1 MVDLNMTTFFMNS
14 KIKKLILAF
23 VVFTSTV
30 FCFTETNLEKADSY
44 YDKDSYSLSKIYY
57 EYALFNDNV
66 SNGKLFYR
74 LGYSYEQLKINKNIY
89 PKLYSAAAYCFERD
103 NDKDNKYYAYA
114 LSKEKD
120 HGINHNNFSEKT
132 LADLTNTLFMI
143 RHKEYQKDSIL
154 YSLLILFFIL
164 IIVAVLDVFIKRFTR
179 KNIKQKNLKYDLS
192 ELFASSNF
200 NNPTMDFNNKL
211 QSIYK
216 SMIECASLGSNK
228 IRKPENYLLYKFGQV
243 LFTKNGNEVDYN
255 TVSNGLKQVFLS
267 EPNNIEKNNL
277 RINFINKFY
286 EFFQAWNTLQQKLHQ
301 NNNLYNIPE
310 IGILLSILS
319 LKMENDDFVR
329 NANCVI
335 ELSNNFEKNNV
346 KSYRNDLIVIANKIY
361 HDKTNILGLSAKL
374 ENELSSITNKF
385 SNKLKI
391 LREKVLMGIERHLSA
406 IIFVYVLLYLF
417 YESSFSILKLFIS
430 GISCIVFF
438 MIKANTIDEF
448 LEYDGFNKLMT
459 KAEKEALER
468 EIEEQEERDKARRA
482 REQEHNTYSSSSN
495 NDYYENSNT
504 DDYEDSEPIAYSQE
518 SSRSQTQEKPQYTEK
533 NKTPEI
539 KYYCKYCGKEFPK
552 VSSLTSQHC
561 IQHPSG
567 PNKGNHSLYH
577 GDTNSPYYC
586 ECCGKEFPK
595 LSSLTSQHCI
605 QHPNGP
611 NKGNHIPYEGFRKN
625 PWICEHCG
633 KEFPKLSS
641 LTSQHCIQHPNG
653 PNKGNHKPAK

>member
-1 MVDLNMTTFFMNS
+1 MATFFMNS
-14 KIKKLILAF
+14 KIKKLLILAF
-23 VVFTSTV
+23 VVFTSAM
-30 FCFTETNLEKADSY
+30 FCFAETNLEKADSY
-44 YDKDSYSLSKIYY
+44 YDKDIYSLASHYY
-57 EYALFNDNV
+57 ENTIFYDQIYD
-66 SNGKLFYR
+66 GKIFYR
-74 LGYSYEQLKINKNIY
+74 LAYSYEQLKIQKTIY

-103 NDKDNKYYAYA
+103 NDKENKYYAYSIA
-114 LSKEKD
+114 KEKD
-120 HGINHNNFSEKT
+120 LGLNHNNFSEET
-132 LADLTNTLFMI
+132 LADLTNTLYKI
-143 RHKEYQKDSIL
+143 NNKENLNKLIL
-154 YSLLILFFIL
+154 SSLLLLFFIL
-164 IIVAVLDVFIKRFTR
+164 MLVAVLDVFIKHFTR
-179 KNIKQKNLKYDLS
+179 KSIKQKNIKYDLS
-192 ELFASSNF
+192 ELFVSSNF

-216 SMIECASLGSNK
+216 SMIECAGLGSYK

-243 LFTKNGNEVDYN
+243 IFTKNGNKVDYN
-255 TVSNGLKQVFLS
+255 TVSNGLKQIFFS

-277 RINFINKFY
+277 RINFINKYY

-438 MIKANTIDEF
+438 MIKANTIDKF

-468 EIEEQEERDKARRA
+468 EIEEQRERAKTHKHEAT
-482 REQEHNTYSSSSN
+482 N
-495 NDYYENSNT
+495 YYEKSDNYKNPVT
-504 DDYEDSEPIAYSQE
+504 DNFSQE
-518 SSRSQTQEKPQYTEK
+518 SSKTQRCNYSQTQERPVYNEKPK
-533 NKTPEI
+533 NQVI
-539 KYYCKYCGKEFPK
+539 KYYCKYCGKDYQN
-552 VSSLTSQHC
+552 VSALTSNDC
-561 IQHPSG
+561 PKHP
-567 PNKGNHSLYH
+567 KGTFNGKHSLYH
-577 GDTNSPYYC
+577 GDTTPPFYC
-586 ECCGKEFPK
+586 KCCGKQYK
-595 LSSLTSQHCI
+595 YLTDLTSNDCPK
-605 QHPNGP
+605 HPKGTYNG
-611 NKGNHIPYEGFRKN
+611 KHIPYEGFQKE
-625 PWICEHCG
+625 PWICNECG
-633 KEFPKLSS
+633 KTYKYLTDLLSNDCPK
-641 LTSQHCIQHPNG
+641 HKNG
-653 PNKGNHKPAK
+653 PYNGKHTPV